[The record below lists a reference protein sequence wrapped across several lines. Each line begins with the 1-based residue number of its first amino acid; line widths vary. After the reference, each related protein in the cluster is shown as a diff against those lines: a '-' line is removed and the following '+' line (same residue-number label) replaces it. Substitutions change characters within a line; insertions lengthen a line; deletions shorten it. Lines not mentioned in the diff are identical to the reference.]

1 MRIIR
6 HYLTTD
12 GKDPCSNF
20 IDKVKDPI
28 ARTKVVLRINQL
40 AKENLGKHKYCRNGV
55 WELKIDQGPGYRIY
69 YSLVRDEII
78 LLLLAGTKKTQ
89 QADIGIAIQYLTDY
103 LR

>member
-6 HYLTTD
+6 RYLTTD
-12 GKDPCSNF
+12 GKDPCSDF
-20 IDKVKDPI
+20 IDKIKDPI
-28 ARTKVVLRINQL
+28 ARIKMVLRINQL
-40 AKENLGKHKYCRNGV
+40 SQGNLGRHRYCRNGV

-89 QADIGIAIQYLTDY
+89 QADIDIAIRYLTHY